1 LKVEVYHMKL
11 LSLKNIITLF
21 VVFGTLAGITQ
32 NNLEKF
38 DRRKYH
44 FGFLLGANS
53 SSFDFTYNIDN
64 LAQDSI
70 LGLAN
75 IPQAGFDLNLLASLD
90 ISPNFHIRFYPGLS
104 FQDRGIN
111 YRIQNP
117 DKELVLVKK
126 TESVFLEFPLL
137 FKIRTNRVGNFAA
150 YGLIGGK
157 FGIDMQ
163 SQKNVNNNLS
173 GNAVII
179 KLKKY
184 DYSIVSGAGF
194 DFFLPYFKF
203 GIEFKSAIGLPDMM
217 IHEDNRFSGS
227 INSLKTRTFVVSI
240 NFEG

>member
-1 LKVEVYHMKL
+1 MVG
-11 LSLKNIITLF
+11 S
-21 VVFGTLAGITQ
+21 AQ
-32 NNLEKF
+32 NNLSKF

-44 FGFLLGANS
+44 FGFLLSANS
-53 SSFDFTYNIDN
+53 SSFDFTYNADQV
-64 LAQDSI
+64 AADSI
-70 LGLAN
+70 LGLSN
-75 IPQAGFDLNLLASLD
+75 LPQAGFDLNLLASLD
-90 ISPNFHIRFYPGLS
+90 ISPNFHLRFTPGLS

-111 YRIQNP
+111 YRVQNP
-117 DKELVLVKK
+117 DKELLLVKK

-137 FKIRTNRVGNFAA
+137 MKIRTNRVGNFAA
-150 YGLIGGK
+150 YGILGGK

-179 KLKKY
+179 KLQKY

-217 IHEDNRFSGS
+217 IHEDNRFSSS

-240 NFEG
+240 CFEG